1 MAIGLDLSDRSIKT
15 IGLEKKGQENIL
27 FLHQRNEI
35 NEGIIQHGQIK
46 DKEKLINLISN
57 NISPFTKHH
66 NCIIS
71 LPETESFIKIIRL
84 PKMKKSEI
92 KKSIKWEAEANI
104 PLSIEEVYF
113 DWQIIQ
119 PSFLSPNEQNKYTDI
134 IIGAL
139 PKKLVNDYLSV
150 FKHARIKPIAF
161 EIESIATS
169 RAVIKNSFSPE
180 PIMIIDLGASRTSFI
195 IFAGS
200 AIHFTTSTFDISNEK
215 IVNQIKNMLKISYS
229 EARKMKIKYGLKNVT
244 ANKAYPILSDVSKK
258 IVQLA
263 QKYTDFFVNKSL
275 SGYTQQKE
283 IKKII
288 LTGGGAIM
296 TNLDRFISR
305 QLKME
310 VSVGNP
316 WINLSPQQIKNN
328 LPLSDS
334 ISYTTAI
341 GLALR
346 EKN

>member
-1 MAIGLDLSDRSIKT
+1 MIIGLDLSDRSIKT
-15 IGLEKKGQENIL
+15 IGLDRKEQQGIL
-27 FLHQRNEI
+27 SFHQRNEI
-35 NEGIIQHGQIK
+35 QEGVIQRGQIK
-46 DKEKLINLISN
+46 NKEKLIGLIN
-57 NISPFTKHH
+57 EKISPIAQHQ

-71 LPETESFIKIIRL
+71 LPETESFIKVIRL

-113 DWQIIQ
+113 DWQIVQ
-119 PSFLSPNEQNKYTDI
+119 PSFLPTSEQNKYTDVLM
-134 IIGAL
+134 GAL

-150 FKHARIKPIAF
+150 FKEAKIKPIAF

-169 RAVIKNSFSPE
+169 RAVIKDSFSAE

-195 IFAGS
+195 IFAGGV
-200 AIHFTTSTFDISNEK
+200 IHFTTSTFDISNEK
-215 IVNQIKNMLKISYS
+215 IINQIKDTLKINYS
-229 EARKMKIKYGLKNVT
+229 DAREMKIKYGLKNVS
-244 ANKAYPILSDVSKK
+244 ANKAYPILSDFSEK
-258 IVQLA
+258 IIQLA
-263 QKYTDFFVNKSL
+263 QKYADFFVNKSL

-283 IKKII
+283 VKKII
-288 LTGGGAIM
+288 LTGGGALM

-310 VSVGNP
+310 VSIGNP
-316 WINLSPQQIKNN
+316 WINFPPKRIKN
-328 LPLSDS
+328 LSLSNS

-346 EKN
+346 NL

>member
-15 IGLEKKGQENIL
+15 IGLKIKNQENIL
-27 FLHQRNEI
+27 SFYQRNEI
-35 NEGIIQHGQIK
+35 PEGIIQRGQIK
-46 DKEKLINLISN
+46 DKKKLINLVSDKVF
-57 NISPFTKHH
+57 PLVKHQD
-66 NCIIS
+66 CVIS

-113 DWQIIQ
+113 DWQTIQ
-119 PSFLSPNEQNKYTDI
+119 PPFLPENEKNKYTDVL
-134 IIGAL
+134 IGAL
-139 PKKLVNDYLSV
+139 PKTLINNYLSV
-150 FKHARIKPIAF
+150 FREAKIKPIAF

-169 RAVIKNSFSPE
+169 RAVIKNFFSSE

-195 IFAGS
+195 IFAAS

-215 IVNQIKNMLKISYS
+215 IINQIKNTLQITYS
-229 EARKMKIKYGLKNVT
+229 QARTMKIKYGLKNVT
-244 ANKAYPILSDVSKK
+244 ANKAYPILLDFSKK
-258 IVQLA
+258 IVQLT

-275 SGYTQQKE
+275 SGYTRQKE

-288 LTGGGAIM
+288 LTGGGALM

-305 QLKME
+305 QLKIE

-316 WINLSPQQIKNN
+316 WINFPSKQIKN
-328 LPLSDS
+328 LSLSDS

-346 EKN
+346 KKN